1 MQKRKFLQL
10 IGSSAALLP
19 LLGMNPQERERTS
32 AKLLPNAIK
41 AGDVVGL
48 ISPSAATSERIQ
60 LQFAIEALEALGF
73 RVKQGDNLANRRGHL
88 AGTDQE
94 RASDLNAMFADPEVK
109 AVICIRGGSGAA
121 RILPL
126 IDYDLIRKNPKPLL
140 GYSDIT
146 ALHHAIYA
154 KTGLITFHGPN
165 GTGSWNSFN
174 VTQFNKLF
182 FEREQILY
190 ENERVE
196 EDDLVIKKNRI
207 QTIYPGTASGELFGG
222 NLTVLTALAGSPY
235 IADFTDK
242 ILFLE
247 DIGEEPYRIDRM
259 MSTLMLMGALDKI
272 KGFVFGQCTDC
283 DPSSGYGNLT
293 LDQIFDDYILPLKIP
308 AYRGAMIGHIPR
320 QFILPMGAQVTLDA
334 DQGTIQLE
342 ERVFH

>member
-10 IGSSAALLP
+10 LGVSAGMLP
-19 LLGMNPQERERTS
+19 LLSLDAEARVTPP
-32 AKLLPNAIK
+32 AKLLPLPLRK
-41 AGDVVGL
+41 GDWVGL

-60 LQFAIEALEALGF
+60 IQFAVEALEALGLK
-73 RVKQGDNLANRRGHL
+73 VKQGENLANRRGHL
-88 AGTDQE
+88 AGADEE
-94 RASDLNAMFADPEVK
+94 RANDLNAMFADPEIK

-126 IDYDLIRKNPKPLL
+126 INYDLIRKNPKPIL

-174 VTQFNKLF
+174 VEQFEKIF
-182 FEREQILY
+182 FDQELVTF

-207 QTIYPGTASGELFGG
+207 QTIYPGKATADLVGG

-247 DIGEEPYRIDRM
+247 DIGEEPYRVDRM
-259 MSTLMLMGALDKI
+259 MSTLKLIGALDKI

-283 DPSSGYGNLT
+283 DPSSGFGNLT

-308 AYRGAMIGHIPR
+308 AYRGAMIGHIPK
-320 QFILPMGAQVTLDA
+320 QFILPMGATVTMNA
-334 DQGTIQLE
+334 GNGTIQLE
-342 ERVFH
+342 EKVFG

>member
-10 IGSSAALLP
+10 LGVSAGMLP
-19 LLGMNPQERERTS
+19 LLGLTDKAQPTNP
-32 AKLLPNAIK
+32 AKLLPQPIK
-41 AGDVVGL
+41 RGDWVGL

-60 LQFAIEALEALGF
+60 IQFAVEALEALGF
-73 RVKQGDNLANRRGHL
+73 NVKKGENLANRRGHL
-88 AGTDQE
+88 AGTDME
-94 RASDLNAMFADPEVK
+94 RANDLNAMFADPEVK

-126 IDYDLIRKNPKPLL
+126 INYDLIRNNPKPIL

-154 KTGLITFHGPN
+154 QTGLITFHGPN

-174 VTQFNKLF
+174 VRQFEKVF
-182 FEREQILY
+182 FEQEQVTFV
-190 ENERVE
+190 NERVE

-207 QTIYPGTASGELFGG
+207 QTIYHGKATGDLVGG

-235 IADFTDK
+235 MADFTDK

-247 DIGEEPYRIDRM
+247 DIGEEPYRVDRM
-259 MSTLMLMGALDKI
+259 MSTLMLMGVLDKI

-283 DPSSGYGNLT
+283 EPSSGYGNLT
-293 LDQIFDDYILPLKIP
+293 LDQVFDDYILPLKIP

-320 QFILPMGAQVTLDA
+320 QFILPMGAQVTLNA
-334 DQGTIQLE
+334 DMGTIQME
-342 ERVFH
+342 EKIFG

>member
-10 IGSSAALLP
+10 LGVSAGVLP
-19 LLGMNPQERERTS
+19 LLGLNTEAQIANP
-32 AKLLPNAIK
+32 AKLLPRPIK
-41 AGDVVGL
+41 RGDWVGL

-60 LQFAIEALEALGF
+60 IQFAVEALEALGF
-73 RVKQGDNLANRRGHL
+73 KVKQGENLANRRGHL
-88 AGTDQE
+88 AGTDEE
-94 RASDLNAMFADPEVK
+94 RANDLNAMFADPEVK

-126 IDYDLIRKNPKPLL
+126 INYDQIRNNPKPIL

-154 KTGLITFHGPN
+154 QTGLITFHGPN

-174 VTQFNKLF
+174 VKQFEKIF
-182 FEREQILY
+182 FEQEQVTF
-190 ENERVE
+190 ENERVK

-207 QTIYPGTASGELFGG
+207 QTIYPGVATGDLFGG

-235 IADFTDK
+235 LADFTDK

-259 MSTLMLMGALDKI
+259 MSTLKLMGALDKI

-293 LDQIFDDYILPLKIP
+293 LDQLFDDYILPLNIP
-308 AYRGAMIGHIPR
+308 AYRGAMIGHIPK
-320 QFILPMGAQVTLDA
+320 QFILPMGVRVTLNA
-334 DQGTIQLE
+334 NKGTIQME
-342 ERVFH
+342 EKIFS